1 MAREAR
7 SKRPF
12 KTTRATGPGY
22 NLRLAPFVPAR
33 KAPRMDLQL
42 QGKIVIVTGGAKGI
56 GAAAVRAFATE
67 GARVAIAGRSPTEG
81 EALAREVDGI
91 FIEAELSETAACER
105 VVQETLKAFD
115 RIDVLVNNAGVNDGK
130 DLSTSPEE
138 FMASVHLNL
147 SHVYALAHL
156 CREELAKHAG
166 AIVNVSSKVAVT
178 GQGSTSGY
186 AAAKGAMNALTR
198 EWAAALAPDN
208 VRVNCVIPAE
218 CMTPQYQRWFDSLK
232 DPAATRAAVQRLVP
246 LGNRM
251 TTPDELAAMI
261 VFLASPRSSHTTGQ
275 IVFVDGGYSHLD
287 RAVSSDHSKWE

>member
-1 MAREAR
+1 
-7 SKRPF
+7 
-12 KTTRATGPGY
+12 
-22 NLRLAPFVPAR
+22 
-33 KAPRMDLQL
+33 MDLQL
-42 QGKIVIVTGGAKGI
+42 QGQERHRHRRREGDRRGCRAGVCDGGGARGHR
-56 GAAAVRAFATE
+56 GAQS
-67 GARVAIAGRSPTEG
+67 GGGRS
-81 EALAREVDGI
+81 ALAREVDGI
-91 FIEAELSETAACER
+91 FIEAELAETAACER
-105 VVQETLKAFD
+105 VVRETLKAFG

-178 GQGSTSGY
+178 GQGNTSGY

-198 EWAAALAPDN
+198 EWAVALAPDN

-218 CMTPQYQRWFDSLK
+218 CITPQYQRWFDSLK
-232 DPAATRAAVQRLVP
+232 DPAATRAAVERLVP